1 MYCSACN
8 LEYSEQL
15 KFCKQC
21 GHALVNEPKAISA
34 PLNCCT
40 RCGSRLVP
48 GEHFCQQCG
57 ARIKSRI
64 DDTTIGAC
72 ASCGDRWRSAWLFCR
87 SCGLDRDQALGFE
100 STAQPPPHEVV
111 PTVTMETVAVS
122 APSSDSISDGSL
134 RCPRCS
140 AELRPYSQ
148 FCEICGHGVGGVSF
162 ETFEGPLEITT
173 PSQAIQEFDDQKEIP
188 TLEVRPVRHVS
199 DVTPLS
205 AETEAQSLVESAS
218 SLETWP
224 ATAPVIANEI
234 APDVTPD
241 IPSKTASHTA
251 SDTASEIALEVPQ
264 NVAPEI
270 STDISPAA
278 VTEGASRAHV
288 GRQEAASEV
297 DTPEEVPKIIAPPR
311 VSASARTTDF
321 THSRDTAR
329 QDRNARLTVEGRR
342 VSTGQI
348 KENSSEAVKEDKPGR
363 QEPSRVDPKLE
374 ELVFDPD
381 PVDGDLEVYDYAIL
395 RTGQQSAS
403 GSHSSPLANGSSK
416 VRRHALPLASVAVI
430 VALVILCVLLTIIAW
445 QANRKPD
452 ASTDQVSS
460 QSSTGTRDAN
470 KAGASSQPST
480 AGAPVPPEGM
490 VYVAGATFTM
500 GRDDGDEYA
509 KPARQVTV
517 RGFFIDRTE
526 VTNEQYQQFVDA
538 TGHRAPPHWSG
549 GKYPQGEGRLP
560 VVNVSW
566 KDAFDYARWA
576 RKRLPT
582 ESEWELAA
590 RGTDARIYTWGSQW
604 NASFANTRDAGR
616 GRLTEV
622 GSFPQG
628 SSPYGA
634 VDMIGN
640 VWEWTASDLTKYS
653 VERQVLQPGKVIR
666 GGAFDVPT
674 EIATVTYRGV
684 LQPEKTTYDK
694 TGFRCVRAI
703 R

>member
-21 GHALVNEPKAISA
+21 GHALVDEPKAISA

-87 SCGLDRDQALGFE
+87 SCGLERDQALGFE
-100 STAQPPPHEVV
+100 STAHPPPHEVV

-140 AELRPYSQ
+140 AELGAYSQ
-148 FCEICGHGVGGVSF
+148 FCDICGHSVSGASF
-162 ETFEGPLEITT
+162 ETFEGSLEITT
-173 PSQAIQEFDDQKEIP
+173 PSQALQEFDDQKEIP
-188 TLEVRPVRHVS
+188 TLEMRPFTHVS
-199 DVTPLS
+199 DVTPVT
-205 AETEAQSLVESAS
+205 AETEAQSLVESAGS
-218 SLETWP
+218 HKTWP
-224 ATAPVIANEI
+224 ETAPVVPHEIASDNTPEI
-234 APDVTPD
+234 APNTALEIAQEVPPYVEPEIVTDTSPGLGSEVGNKPPVAPQETTSDIVTPD
-241 IPSKTASHTA
+241 A
-251 SDTASEIALEVPQ
+251 
-264 NVAPEI
+264 APE
-270 STDISPAA
+270 
-278 VTEGASRAHV
+278 
-288 GRQEAASEV
+288 
-297 DTPEEVPKIIAPPR
+297 IIAPPR

-321 THSRDTAR
+321 TGSRETAR
-329 QDRNARLTVEGRR
+329 QDRNSRLTVEGRR

-348 KENSSEAVKEDKPGR
+348 EENSSEQIKEGKPVR
-363 QEPSRVDPKLE
+363 QEPRRAEPKLE
-374 ELVFDPD
+374 NLVFDPD
-381 PVDGDLEVYDYAIL
+381 PVDDLEVYDYAIL
-395 RTGQQSAS
+395 KTGQQPVAS
-403 GSHSSPLANGSSK
+403 QSSPSANGPSK
-416 VRRHALPLASVAVI
+416 VRRHASPVASVGVI
-430 VALVILCVLLTIIAW
+430 VALVVLGVLLTIIAW
-445 QANRKPD
+445 QANRKRD
-452 ASTDQVSS
+452 ASNDQESS
-460 QSSTGTRDAN
+460 QTNTRTGGAN
-470 KAGASSQPST
+470 RAGASPQPST
-480 AGAPVPPEGM
+480 AGAPAAPDGM

-517 RGFFIDRTE
+517 PGFFIDRTE
-526 VTNEQYQQFVDA
+526 VTNEQYQKFVDA
-538 TGHRAPPHWSG
+538 TGHRAPTHWSG
-549 GKYPQGEGRLP
+549 GKYLPGQGRLP

-653 VERQVLQPGKVIR
+653 VEREVLEPGKVIR

-694 TGFRCVRAI
+694 TGFRCVRAA

>member
-21 GHALVNEPKAISA
+21 GHALVDEPKAISA

-100 STAQPPPHEVV
+100 SVAHPPPNEVV

-122 APSSDSISDGSL
+122 APSSDAISDGSL

-140 AELRPYSQ
+140 AELGAYSQ
-148 FCEICGHGVGGVSF
+148 FCDICGHGVSGVSF
-162 ETFEGPLEITT
+162 ETFEGPLGITK
-173 PSQAIQEFDDQKEIP
+173 PPQANQAFDDQNEIP
-188 TLEVRPVRHVS
+188 TLEIHPVKHVS
-199 DVTPLS
+199 DVTPLP
-205 AETEAQSLVESAS
+205 AETEAELLVESARR
-218 SLETWP
+218 LETWP
-224 ATAPVIANEI
+224 ETAPVVAHEI
-234 APDVTPD
+234 APD
-241 IPSKTASHTA
+241 ISLKTASDSGSEIAQEVPPIVEPEVLTDISTGPVTEVGNKPPVASQETA
-251 SDTASEIALEVPQ
+251 SDIVTPEA
-264 NVAPEI
+264 APEI
-270 STDISPAA
+270 SSPPA
-278 VTEGASRAHV
+278 
-288 GRQEAASEV
+288 
-297 DTPEEVPKIIAPPR
+297 
-311 VSASARTTDF
+311 VSASTRTTDF
-321 THSRDTAR
+321 TGSRDTGR
-329 QDRNARLTVEGRR
+329 QDRNARLTVEARR

-348 KENSSEAVKEDKPGR
+348 EEKSSEHVKEDKPGR
-363 QEPSRVDPKLE
+363 QEPRRIDAKLE
-374 ELVFDPD
+374 ALVFDPD

-395 RTGQQSAS
+395 KTDQQSAPAS
-403 GSHSSPLANGSSK
+403 PSSPNANGASK
-416 VRRHALPLASVAVI
+416 VKRHASPLASVGVI
-430 VALVILCVLLTIIAW
+430 VALVILGVLLTIIAW
-445 QANRKPD
+445 QANRKRD

-460 QSSTGTRDAN
+460 KTSTRTGDAN
-470 KAGASSQPST
+470 RAGASSQPST
-480 AGAPVPPEGM
+480 ASAPTAPEGM

-517 RGFFIDRTE
+517 PGFFIDRTE
-526 VTNEQYQQFVDA
+526 VTNEEYQKFVDA
-538 TGHRAPPHWSG
+538 TGHRTPPHWSD
-549 GKYPQGEGRLP
+549 GKYLPGEGRLP

-616 GRLTEV
+616 GRLTDV

-628 SSPYGA
+628 SSPSGA

-653 VERQVLQPGKVIR
+653 VEREVLQPGKVIR